1 MTEPAHL
8 AVTRTAYDTVA
19 IDYTEIVKAVELTE
33 SPLDR
38 AMLTA
43 FAELVQ
49 AAGGGP
55 VADLGCGPGRVT
67 TYLDALGL
75 SVFGVDLSPAMV
87 EVARQTHPDLQFSVG
102 SMTALDLVDGQLGGI
117 VAWYSIIHTPPEL
130 LPVVFAEFYRTLA
143 PGGYLLVGFHVG
155 DEHLHSEQAYG
166 HSVTLDAYLL
176 RPDRLAELV
185 SQAGLT
191 VTAQLVREP
200 GEREK
205 RPQASLLARK
215 PVS

>member
-1 MTEPAHL
+1 MTEPACL

-19 IDYTEIVKAVELTE
+19 VDYAGIVKAVELTE

-67 TYLDALGL
+67 TYLDALGV

-87 EVARQTHPDLQFSVG
+87 EVARQTHPGLQFSEG

-117 VAWYSIIHTPPEL
+117 VAWYSIIHTPPDL

-143 PGGYLLVGFHVG
+143 PGGYLLAGFHVG
-155 DEHLHSEQAYG
+155 DERRHLEQAYG
-166 HSVTLDAYLL
+166 HELPFDVYLL
-176 RPDRLAELV
+176 QPERVAEIV
-185 SQAGLT
+185 SQTGLT